1 MPSWAPSGRS
11 PITSMPSPNRR
22 RGSALVETVLAVPV
36 LLGASWLLVGSI
48 QYGTWKLTAGA
59 AAGAGAEMLAAGATP
74 VRAEY
79 VAIEALHATWADQP
93 VATVTGAGTIQT
105 LTVSLRVPTVWG
117 WLPLSA
123 SQTAATEP
131 PGGTRTFSP

>member
-1 MPSWAPSGRS
+1 ML
-11 PITSMPSPNRR
+11 SPNRR
-22 RGSALVETVLAVPV
+22 RGSALVETALAVPV
-36 LLGASWLLVGSI
+36 LLGASWLLVGSL

-59 AAGAGAEMLAAGATP
+59 AAGAGAQVLAAGATP

-79 VAIEALHATWADQP
+79 VALQALHATVVNTP
-93 VATVTGAGTIQT
+93 IVTVTSTGTIQT

-123 SQTAATEP
+123 SQTTAVEP
-131 PGGTRTFSP
+131 AGGSRTFTP